1 MRESYHSPSI
11 CSKLVGCLMGHTF
24 SNWTPSYFDGD
35 DSLTGHAGVPITEKE
50 EAQRASSLPPSGIE
64 IDFPKASGERLR
76 SAVAAVNVAGHR
88 TSLGKREEREGCQRY
103 WKWHCSYI
111 GR

>member
-1 MRESYHSPSI
+1 M
-11 CSKLVGCLMGHTF
+11 T
-24 SNWTPSYFDGD
+24 GD

-50 EAQRASSLPPSGIE
+50 EAQKVSSLPPSGIE

-88 TSLGKREEREGCQRY
+88 TSLGKGERGRDAKDIGNGTARILVVEQVA
-103 WKWHCSYI
+103 HCNRD